1 MSAAVLLPGLD
12 GTGVLLERFA
22 GALGAALDT
31 CIVAYPPA
39 LSSSYAELEKLALA
53 ALPSDAPYLLIG
65 ESFSGPIAISLAA
78 KAPPGLKGLVLCAT
92 FARSPIPILQTF
104 APLLRFA
111 RARLPMFLL
120 RHLLLGRWATA
131 SIERALAG
139 ALTQIPAEVIRERV
153 RAVLSVDVSAQLS
166 AVRVPVMY
174 LQATEDRMIPSAA
187 GEYLRQVA
195 PSVEIVR
202 IEGPH
207 FLLQAAPE
215 SCLEKIL
222 EFAKKVGLPF
232 VR

>member
-22 GALGAALDT
+22 QALGTALDT
-31 CIVAYPPA
+31 RIVAYPPA
-39 LSSSYAELEKLALA
+39 LSSSYAELEKLAHA
-53 ALPSDAPYLLIG
+53 ALPIDKPYLLIG

-92 FARSPIPILQTF
+92 FARSPIPMLRPL

-111 RARLPMFLL
+111 PAQLPAFVL
-120 RHLLLGRWATA
+120 RHLLLGRWGAA
-131 SIERALAG
+131 SIERSLAG
-139 ALTQIPAEVIRERV
+139 ALAQIPADVIRERV
-153 RAVLSVDVSAQLS
+153 RAVLSADVSAQLS

-174 LQATEDRMIPSAA
+174 LQGTEDRMIPPAA

-202 IEGPH
+202 VEGPH

-215 SCLEKIL
+215 HCLEKIL
-222 EFAKKVGLPF
+222 EFAKRAGLPF
-232 VR
+232 VQ